1 MAQDPFSP
9 IFCIDVSADPS
20 SAANKI
26 KVDPAE
32 MMLSLLQRMIAGQ
45 ERQTKLLEEI
55 AHHVGLN
62 HKQRQSELAQWKDA
76 NPGLAKNCRVAAE
89 MLAKVQTDFLQT
101 ITEEVYHGGES
112 LAESEYM
119 LTDFCDKFGPRLAHL
134 NGVLQVL
141 SQLSANPQQ
150 QTAAQE

>member
-32 MMLSLLQRMIAGQ
+32 MMIGLLQKMVAAQ
-45 ERQTKLLEEI
+45 DRQTKLLEEI

-62 HKQRQSELAQWKDA
+62 HKQRQQELAQWKDA

-89 MLAKVQTDFLQT
+89 MLAKVQTDFLQS
-101 ITEEVYHGGES
+101 ITEEAKGWR
-112 LAESEYM
+112 
-119 LTDFCDKFGPRLAHL
+119 K
-134 NGVLQVL
+134 
-141 SQLSANPQQ
+141 AN
-150 QTAAQE
+150 TC